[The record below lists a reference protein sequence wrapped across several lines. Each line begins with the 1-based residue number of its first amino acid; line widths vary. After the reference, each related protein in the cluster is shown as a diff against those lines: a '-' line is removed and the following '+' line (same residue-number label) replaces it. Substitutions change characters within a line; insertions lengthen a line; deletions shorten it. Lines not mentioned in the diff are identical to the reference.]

1 MDIYSHLMKKM
12 ALYPQSKSPKLSNV
26 KTSKNIAIKLKYQRY
41 QHWKYFKNPP
51 RKNDAI
57 MLMNNSPIQMEW
69 FYYIEGEKTKFNW
82 FLLEVALEYY
92 SQIMRSTE
100 LETYRKQHSNKH
112 IALYCTYYARRSKE
126 DLLKVVKGRR
136 KRMQVYEE
144 YIFDYYPQQI
154 RAV

>member
-1 MDIYSHLMKKM
+1 
-12 ALYPQSKSPKLSNV
+12 
-26 KTSKNIAIKLKYQRY
+26 
-41 QHWKYFKNPP
+41 
-51 RKNDAI
+51 
-57 MLMNNSPIQMEW
+57 MEW

-82 FLLEVALEYY
+82 FLLEIALEYY

-144 YIFDYYPQQI
+144 YIFDYYPNHEAQLNKKLCEIGSEAWNHMLNACANCPQQCL
-154 RAV
+154 VDYQSVSSFFEDYK